1 MFLLYL
7 SKVSYLLSL
16 LLSAKL
22 ARLIEMASDLFDF
35 LCRASGGLSKM
46 VLVFSLLLARKR
58 YEWGRG
64 ETLL

>member
-7 SKVSYLLSL
+7 SKVSYLLSV

-22 ARLIEMASDLFDF
+22 ARLIEMASDLLDF
-35 LCRASGGLSKM
+35 LCRASVGLSKM
-46 VLVFSLLLARKR
+46 VLAFSLLLARKR

-64 ETLL
+64 EMLL